1 MFINMNGMFETFK
14 VTFET
19 YLEDK
24 LINRQEI
31 EAPKEILMAQFIQ
44 LYEQVKQDKRPI
56 KIKMSRPVIIWDNF
70 ENVEKSV
77 PNVVAFSNNA
87 MIAYEE
93 SKAGGS
99 ND

>member
-1 MFINMNGMFETFK
+1 MFVNINGMFETYEA
-14 VTFET
+14 TFET

-24 LINRQEI
+24 LVGKQVL
-31 EAPKEILMAQFIQ
+31 EAPKEMLMMQFVQ

-70 ENVEKSV
+70 ENVEKSI
-77 PNVVAFSNNA
+77 PNVIAFSNNA

-93 SKAGGS
+93 SKVGDD